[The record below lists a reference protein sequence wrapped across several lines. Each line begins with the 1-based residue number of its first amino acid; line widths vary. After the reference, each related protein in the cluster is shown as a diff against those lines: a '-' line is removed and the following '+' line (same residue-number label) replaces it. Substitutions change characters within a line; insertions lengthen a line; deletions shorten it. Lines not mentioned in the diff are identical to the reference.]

1 MIQKIPEKLFT
12 QHPVVKAITI
22 ESRHK
27 PEIIS
32 VISLSAKVIIIGSW
46 LDPAAIRNYH
56 CRVLRA

>member
-12 QHPVVKAITI
+12 HHPVVKAITI

-27 PEIIS
+27 PEVIS

-46 LDPAAIRNYH
+46 LDPAVI
-56 CRVLRA
+56 